1 MSFDRR
7 TLIPI
12 MAGALG
18 VIAVLAAG
26 ATLAAPMVTGA
37 WSRPA
42 TAGATGVGFM
52 TLRNPDRTADALVA
66 VESPL
71 AARVE
76 IHRSSLSGGMAMM
89 QMSPHVPLPVGGGV
103 TFAPGGYHLMFL
115 NLSRPLKLGDRL
127 PATLVFASGA
137 RIKVRFGV
145 ALAAP

>member
-1 MSFDRR
+1 
-7 TLIPI
+7 
-12 MAGALG
+12 
-18 VIAVLAAG
+18 
-26 ATLAAPMVTGA
+26 
-37 WSRPA
+37 
-42 TAGATGVGFM
+42 M